1 MLSNLATTSKH
12 LNMSSKIDQ
21 IVTCPNSSVG
31 AQHLSYKA
39 DSVSKVSCIQKS
51 CRSLKPVMKASEQNC
66 SSVQTCDH
74 SDRPQAKNVIESS
87 LSKRKYLDSLSPH
100 TYTTNWLLLLTSCRA
115 EKHAY
120 TLPKKSTFFA
130 ESLLMF
136 WMQCH
141 FTVSDDLGLQS
152 SVTITRHVYLA
163 CLNDVADVPTCQ
175 SSSLIWSDG
184 TFPDWPYIFL
194 DLKWKWECP
203 FQKKNEAYC

>member
-1 MLSNLATTSKH
+1 MRHKVGMLSNLATTSKH

-87 LSKRKYLDSLSPH
+87 LSKENIWILSLLIH
-100 TYTTNWLLLLTSCRA
+100 ILLTDCCYWLLVGR
-115 EKHAY
+115 
-120 TLPKKSTFFA
+120 KSTLTHCRKNQLFLLNHYSCFECSVILRFQMTSACKA
-130 ESLLMF
+130 ES
-136 WMQCH
+136 
-141 FTVSDDLGLQS
+141 
-152 SVTITRHVYLA
+152 
-163 CLNDVADVPTCQ
+163 P
-175 SSSLIWSDG
+175 
-184 TFPDWPYIFL
+184 
-194 DLKWKWECP
+194 
-203 FQKKNEAYC
+203 